1 LRTPSI
7 VDRHFGRRQKENHM
21 TTDNPTA
28 ARRPASYTA
37 VDAQPTHAPV
47 RRGNETKVAFKT
59 TEFIVYVVAVVGVLA
74 ASFLVS
80 TTDAHEDYFRSDR
93 AWFYIVLLSIG
104 YMVSRGLAKSG
115 SRHHDDA

>member
-1 LRTPSI
+1 
-7 VDRHFGRRQKENHM
+7 M

-28 ARRPASYTA
+28 AQRPAAPTAYGA
-37 VDAQPTHAPV
+37 VDAQPTRRPA
-47 RRGNETKVAFKT
+47 RRGDETKAAFKT
-59 TEFIVYVVAVVGVLA
+59 TEFIAYVVAVAGVLI

-80 TTDAHEDYFRSDR
+80 TTDAHEDYFRADR
-93 AWFYIVLLSIG
+93 AWFFVVLLSIG